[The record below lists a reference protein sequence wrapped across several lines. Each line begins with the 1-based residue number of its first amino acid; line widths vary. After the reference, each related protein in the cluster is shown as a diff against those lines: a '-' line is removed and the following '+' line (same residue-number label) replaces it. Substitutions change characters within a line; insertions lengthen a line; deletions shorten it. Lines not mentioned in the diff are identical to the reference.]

1 MRYKV
6 SIPNPAVFRV
16 LREKLEKETRIFVA
30 SEQRGL
36 LSTGDLSEDLI
47 RELRRAGA
55 EVRLDYQF
63 QPDR

>member
-1 MRYKV
+1 MRYKIR
-6 SIPNPAVFRV
+6 IPDPAVFRA

-55 EVRLDYQF
+55 EVGLDYQF

>member
-6 SIPNPAVFRV
+6 RIPNPEVFRA

-55 EVRLDYQF
+55 EVKLDYQF

>member
-1 MRYKV
+1 M
-6 SIPNPAVFRV
+6 FRA

-55 EVRLDYQF
+55 EVGLDYQF